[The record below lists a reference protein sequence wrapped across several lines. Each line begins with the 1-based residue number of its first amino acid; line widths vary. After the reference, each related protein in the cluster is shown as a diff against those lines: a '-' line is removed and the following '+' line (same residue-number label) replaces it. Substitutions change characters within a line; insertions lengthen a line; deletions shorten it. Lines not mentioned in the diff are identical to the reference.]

1 MTTGNDLL
9 RLAETRIGQKY
20 LNVLVPKDNPNW
32 SGPWDCAEFASW
44 VVFQKVG
51 KLYGC
56 TNNQSKPGCRG
67 RILRGMGT

>member
-9 RLAETRIGQKY
+9 RLAATRIGQKY

-44 VVFQKVG
+44 VVFQTDLPPTIFLDPSVNEG
-51 KLYGC
+51 IGLFFA
-56 TNNQSKPGCRG
+56 
-67 RILRGMGT
+67 L